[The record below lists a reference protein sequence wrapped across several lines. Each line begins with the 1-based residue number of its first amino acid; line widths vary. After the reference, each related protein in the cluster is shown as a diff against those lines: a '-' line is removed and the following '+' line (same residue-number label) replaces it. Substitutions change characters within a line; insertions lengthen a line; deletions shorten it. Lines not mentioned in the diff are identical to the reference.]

1 MRKRNPP
8 PFIKARDHRGSRE
21 HYTWRALVM
30 FNLYRFLVAGGMLLL
45 FKLELGPHLLGHDK
59 PSLFQHTAIAYFL
72 FTLLTIPLLY
82 RRRPGYRA
90 QVVMMVLV
98 DIIAITLIMHASGGL
113 STGLGVLLAVSI
125 TTTSLLL
132 AKSWAVSFAAL
143 ASMAIVGEHSFSFLQ
158 GNRELATFSQAG
170 ILGAT
175 FFAMSALAL
184 MLARRIRESEEVA
197 EASRASLAKLERL
210 NEHIIQ
216 YMNTGVLVV
225 DKQNRIHLI
234 NHAAWTMLGLPQ
246 SVNHSPL
253 DDISLA
259 LAKQLR
265 HWRRN
270 PDMRVEPFSVS
281 STTPDLLP
289 TFTSLGSDQQLALI
303 FLEDTS
309 KTTQQATQMKLASL
323 GRLTASIAHEIRNPL
338 GALSHAAQLLN
349 ESQDIQ
355 PSDSR
360 LVDIIGKHSARMNN
374 IIENILQ
381 LSQRQASK
389 PEPIAL
395 FAFVHNFLDDFKVGR
410 NPPPEIHVEINPKD
424 VIAHFDISQLI
435 QVMTNLCENGIRYSI
450 RKVNRPL
457 LEIHA
462 GMDAGSMRPFMDV
475 IDYGEGINPEVAEKM
490 FEPFF
495 TTSGK
500 GLGLGLYLARELCEA
515 NQAQLNYLPIP
526 TGGTCFR
533 ISFAAIKRT
542 IPTI

>member
-1 MRKRNPP
+1 MSRRPP
-8 PFIKARDHRGSRE
+8 PALIRAREHKGTRE

-30 FNLYRFLVAGGMLLL
+30 FNLYRFMVAAGMLVV
-45 FKLELGPHLLGHDK
+45 FEFQLGPQILGHDT
-59 PSLFQHTAIAYFL
+59 PDLFRQAAYTYFTL
-72 FTLLTIPLLY
+72 TLLTIPLLY
-82 RRRPGYRA
+82 RRQPGYRT
-90 QVVMMVLV
+90 QVVIMAVI
-98 DIIAITLIMHASGGL
+98 DIIAITIVMHASGGL
-113 STGLGVLLAVSI
+113 STGLGALLAVSI

-132 AKSWAVSFAAL
+132 ARPWAIAFAAA
-143 ASMAIVGEHSFSFLQ
+143 ASLAIVTEHSYAFFQ
-158 GNRELATFSQAG
+158 GERNLTTFTQAG

-216 YMNTGVLVV
+216 YMNTGVLVI
-225 DKQNRIHLI
+225 DRQGRIQLI

-246 SVNHSPL
+246 GVQQLPLEDVSV
-253 DDISLA
+253 A
-259 LAKQLR
+259 LAKQVR

-270 PDMRVEPFSVS
+270 PDMKVVPFSVGA
-281 STTPDLLP
+281 TLPDLMP
-289 TFTSLGSDQQLALI
+289 TFTSLGADQNLTLI

-338 GALSHAAQLLN
+338 GALSHAAQLLK
-349 ESQDIQ
+349 ESQEIGTADQ
-355 PSDSR
+355 R

-381 LSQRQASK
+381 LSQRQPSK
-389 PEPIAL
+389 METIQL
-395 FAFVHNFLDDFKVGR
+395 HSFLNNFLDDFRVGR
-410 NPPPEIHVEINPKD
+410 DPVPEIHLDINPRD
-424 VIAHFDISQLI
+424 ATAMFDIGQLI
-435 QVMTNLCENGIRYSI
+435 QVLTNLCENGIRYSI

-462 GMDAGSMRPFMDV
+462 GLDATNQRPFIDV
-475 IDYGEGINPEVAEKM
+475 IDYGEGIAPEIAEKM

-515 NQAQLNYLPIP
+515 NQAQLNYIPIP

-533 ISFAAIKRT
+533 ISFAPIRRILPAL
-542 IPTI
+542 